1 MNKAQ
6 EQLRATAPGGRAFA
20 ESVSSILEREKNWV
34 KWKND
39 LCTPFDREP
48 YSVEVDGKRVGLW
61 EETEE
66 VRKKMR
72 LEPEPWPHT
81 LGSGPLTEIWDMGF
95 RDIRDLQNP
104 FQ

>member
-1 MNKAQ
+1 M
-6 EQLRATAPGGRAFA
+6 
-20 ESVSSILEREKNWV
+20 

-39 LCTPFDREP
+39 LCAPFDREP
-48 YSVEVDGKRVGLW
+48 YSVDVDGRRVGLW

-72 LEPEPWPHT
+72 QEPEPWPYSHGT
-81 LGSGPLTEIWDMGF
+81 QALSEIWDLGY
-95 RDIRDLQNP
+95 RDLRDLENP